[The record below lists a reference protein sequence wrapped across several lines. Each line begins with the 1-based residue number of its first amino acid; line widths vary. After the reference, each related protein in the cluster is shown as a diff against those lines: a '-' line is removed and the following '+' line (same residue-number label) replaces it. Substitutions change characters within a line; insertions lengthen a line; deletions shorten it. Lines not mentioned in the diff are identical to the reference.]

1 MIIEELR
8 LLVDLPGF
16 LLAELLP
23 DPLLAL
29 EEHIDLVK
37 GASVLTAE
45 GDGKI
50 PWLLIIIRHWSLRHI
65 IYLYNYILSE
75 S

>member
-29 EEHIDLVK
+29 QQHIDFVE
-37 GASVLTAE
+37 GARVLTAE
-45 GDGKI
+45 GEG
-50 PWLLIIIRHWSLRHI
+50 
-65 IYLYNYILSE
+65 
-75 S
+75 

>member
-1 MIIEELR
+1 MHYAEALMIIEELR

-29 EEHIDLVK
+29 QQHKQRLGESSPCPDA
-37 GASVLTAE
+37 GAEAVDGGVL
-45 GDGKI
+45 
-50 PWLLIIIRHWSLRHI
+50 LRFFDRM
-65 IYLYNYILSE
+65 
-75 S
+75 

>member
-8 LLVDLPGF
+8 LLVNLPGF

-29 EEHIDLVK
+29 KQHIDFVE
-37 GASVLTAE
+37 GARVLTAE
-45 GDGKI
+45 GEG
-50 PWLLIIIRHWSLRHI
+50 
-65 IYLYNYILSE
+65 
-75 S
+75 

>member
-23 DPLLAL
+23 DSFLAL
-29 EEHIDLVK
+29 QQHIDLVE
-37 GASVLTAE
+37 GARVLTAE
-45 GDGKI
+45 GEG
-50 PWLLIIIRHWSLRHI
+50 
-65 IYLYNYILSE
+65 
-75 S
+75 